1 MKKIITIIF
10 VLFILVAS
18 TIAYAGDNNIYSD
31 RIGIFQDIKLE
42 KGNTLNGSMVAIF
55 GDIEVDGNL
64 NGEAVS
70 VFGNIIVN
78 GEVSGETVSI
88 FGNQNINGNIGGGTV
103 SIFGTTNMG
112 LNSII
117 RGDRIQILGGKVQI
131 PSSSVI
137 YGENFDISIF
147 KGSINLNKIITFI
160 FIIALFKAIISF
172 ILSFI
177 LVASMPERMDKITD
191 GIQDRTIRKL
201 GIGLL
206 VLVINLTATTVLG
219 IILIGIPLIPILW
232 LAMTL
237 LGFSGKTSTRV
248 YIGRKIKG
256 SKKWSITKELV
267 IGSIVYFLLEITI
280 ILQPILY
287 VAKIIGMGSTID
299 TKLGTVKHW
308 SEKEDNERAEMLNEL
323 YGKDKQD

>member
-1 MKKIITIIF
+1 MKKIITITF

-18 TIAYAGDNNIYSD
+18 TIAYAGDNNIYGD
-31 RIGIFQDIKLE
+31 RIGIFKDIELE
-42 KGNTLNGSMVAIF
+42 KGNTLNGSMVSIF

-64 NGEAVS
+64 KGEAVS

-78 GEVSGETVSI
+78 GDVRGETVSI

-112 LNSII
+112 PNSII

-160 FIIALFKAIISF
+160 FILGVFKAIISF

-206 VLVINLTATTVLG
+206 VLVINITATTILG
-219 IILIGIPLIPILW
+219 IIIIGIPVLPILW
-232 LAMTL
+232 LAMML
-237 LGFSGKTSTRV
+237 LGFSGKTSIRLF
-248 YIGRKIKG
+248 IGRKIKG
-256 SKKWSITKELV
+256 SKNWSNTKELV

-299 TKLGTVKHW
+299 TKIGTVKHW
-308 SEKEDNERAEMLNEL
+308 SEKEDNERAEMLNNL